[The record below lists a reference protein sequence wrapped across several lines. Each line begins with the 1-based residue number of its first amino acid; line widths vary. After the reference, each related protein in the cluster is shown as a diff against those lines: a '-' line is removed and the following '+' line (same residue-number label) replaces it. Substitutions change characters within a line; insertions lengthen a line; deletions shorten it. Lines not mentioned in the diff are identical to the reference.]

1 MTISV
6 TCIETADAKERCFV
20 MKTRIVG
27 GIGVAALAIT
37 LGIVGAAWA
46 GGEDKKKDEKK
57 EHDTAKVVLE
67 KAKIDLLKAIET
79 AVGKVPKG
87 KPIYAT
93 TAQEDGKLLFEVYLL
108 VGDKVTEVEVD
119 AVTGDVVKVEEGEED
134 EVENLADA
142 KKVLAVS
149 KITFAQAI
157 ATAKGKVE
165 GGKPFECEM
174 EFEDGKSIIKVELL
188 AGIKVMKVEID
199 AISGKVLEVKEEK

>member
-1 MTISV
+1 
-6 TCIETADAKERCFV
+6 
-20 MKTRIVG
+20 MKNVRATVAVLMCLCLVA
-27 GIGVAALAIT
+27 IG
-37 LGIVGAAWA
+37 WA
-46 GGEDKKKDEKK
+46 GSEDKKKDEKK
-57 EHDTAKVVLE
+57 EHDTARVVLE

-93 TAQEDGKLLFEVYLL
+93 TEQEDGKLLFEVYLL
-108 VGDKVTEVEVD
+108 VGDSVTEVEVD
-119 AVTGDVVKVEEGEED
+119 AVSGAIVKVKEGEED

-142 KKVLAVS
+142 KKVLASS

-174 EFEDGKSIIKVELL
+174 ELEDGKSIIEVELL
-188 AGIKVMKVEID
+188 AGKKVMKVEID